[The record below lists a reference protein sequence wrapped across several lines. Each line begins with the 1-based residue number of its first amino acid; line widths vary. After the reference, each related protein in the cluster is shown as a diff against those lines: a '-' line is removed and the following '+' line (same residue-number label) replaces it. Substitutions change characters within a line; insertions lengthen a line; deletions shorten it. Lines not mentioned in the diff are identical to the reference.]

1 MPPFPKRKQ
10 YQIVEPQIVW
20 LPESRQD
27 AIIRA
32 IPEKYQPIFWWL
44 KYHYRRPGEACALH
58 KADFDGHVF
67 TVHRTFSGQILTATT
82 KTGEVHHVPCHDDFR
97 PHMARMA
104 KTFSPFFF
112 VNPEGRLM
120 GQPYTLAS
128 MERIWNAACQQLG
141 EHITMYAG
149 LKHSSCGQFL
159 NERGGTVSELQEV
172 TDHKRLESV
181 RRYGRMEVQ
190 RRKELMQR
198 KVVPITQGSEK
209 VPGGV

>member
-1 MPPFPKRKQ
+1 M
-10 YQIVEPQIVW
+10 
-20 LPESRQD
+20 
-27 AIIRA
+27 
-32 IPEKYQPIFWWL
+32 
-44 KYHYRRPGEACALH
+44 H